1 MKLFNLYK
9 IQKATTT
16 SREFFINNSG
26 IKCVHYGD
34 IYKNY
39 SFKFINSSNIINS
52 FSKDVKTSLILKEDS
67 IIIPDVTETVSDYG
81 HPTYIKYD
89 GTPYINGTHALAI
102 TSNGGNLKYLFY
114 YLQNPSNIKRL
125 QSLLLGSTVFG
136 ISIKDFE
143 KFELKEY
150 ESDRTYQQHI
160 VDIIGSIDDKIEN
173 NNKIMDKLDEFM
185 ILKYRRIY
193 TEALKSDNQVHL
205 ENIIDLKTG
214 KKDANAAN
222 ENGKYPFFTCSENN
236 SRIDEYSFDQ
246 EAILIAGNGNMS
258 VKYYKGKFDAY
269 QRTYVI
275 GSKKYFYYIYLYYK
289 NFIKEI
295 SVGARGSVIKFLTK
309 SMLVDIDMPIA
320 DEHSMKTFE
329 NEIKEILNSI
339 MSLETENKK
348 LNELKQKYLLK
359 FF

>member
-143 KFELKEY
+143 KFELIEY
-150 ESDRTYQQHI
+150 EGDRTCQQHI

-173 NNKIMDKLDEFM
+173 NNQIIEKIWNYLELFHTCYKNENN
-185 ILKYRRIY
+185 KYNYNITQIAEIKY
-193 TEALKSDNQVHL
+193 GKSIPTS
-205 ENIIDLKTG
+205 NIQK
-214 KKDANAAN
+214 
-222 ENGKYPFFTCSENN
+222 NGKYPVYGSNGIIGFLDNYEYEKHKIAISCRGNSSGIIHLTQKNSTITSNSLVLNFF
-236 SRIDEYSFDQ
+236 D
-246 EAILIAGNGNMS
+246 
-258 VKYYKGKFDAY
+258 
-269 QRTYVI
+269 
-275 GSKKYFYYIYLYYK
+275 KKYTYYFYLEFCNKGLYEFKTGSAQPQITIDNLSKLSIDIVK
-289 NFIKEI
+289 NIDKYNNYVPIF
-295 SVGARGSVIKFLTK
+295 
-309 SMLVDIDMPIA
+309 VD
-320 DEHSMKTFE
+320 K
-329 NEIKEILNSI
+329 
-339 MSLETENKK
+339 
-348 LNELKQKYLLK
+348 K
-359 FF
+359 FFS

>member
-1 MKLFNLYK
+1 
-9 IQKATTT
+9 
-16 SREFFINNSG
+16 
-26 IKCVHYGD
+26 
-34 IYKNY
+34 
-39 SFKFINSSNIINS
+39 
-52 FSKDVKTSLILKEDS
+52 
-67 IIIPDVTETVSDYG
+67 
-81 HPTYIKYD
+81 
-89 GTPYINGTHALAI
+89 
-102 TSNGGNLKYLFY
+102 
-114 YLQNPSNIKRL
+114 
-125 QSLLLGSTVFG
+125 
-136 ISIKDFE
+136 
-143 KFELKEY
+143 
-150 ESDRTYQQHI
+150 
-160 VDIIGSIDDKIEN
+160 
-173 NNKIMDKLDEFM
+173 MDKLDEFM
-185 ILKYRRIY
+185 ILKYKRIY

-329 NEIKEILNSI
+329 DEIKERLNSI